1 MGRDPVRRKTELL
14 FDVNGKAC
22 LAAAV
27 CPAKCGG
34 AAPGNRELLI
44 SIGTGNGELG
54 RPAEFVDGHL
64 GPHLWKTR
72 TVGPDSG
79 TSRGPYLGSLSARP
93 HRRLTSRVGHENQ
106 VICVESLDVSEKTAS
121 AERYPRGARR
131 LPERQGSPR
140 RVRPAGATQAVAS
153 AAKRRAAR
161 RAGRGPG
168 SASPA
173 PALCAS
179 RRWCACSG
187 SVTHKDLIQSA
198 IGCSAAA
205 SVRYAFVSWPPCSVK
220 YEIRSVTIPMA
231 ASLLFMSLNPGRR
244 SNPGTRGGIA
254 RRRCSDTCRHL
265 VVSGSGAAV
274 ASTRVKDA
282 KRGTWCPCRSRRT
295 TSSGVPSAPLR
306 VTTRGPNAPRRRRPF
321 PHSLPWTV
329 IIAET
334 R

>member
-1 MGRDPVRRKTELL
+1 ML
-14 FDVNGKAC
+14 FDVDGEAS
-22 LAAAV
+22 L
-27 CPAKCGG
+27 PAPIGPAERGG
-34 AAPGNRELLI
+34 AALGNRELLI

-54 RPAEFVDGHL
+54 RPAELVDGHL
-64 GPHLWKTR
+64 GPHRWKTR

-79 TSRGPYLGSLSARP
+79 TSRGPYPESPSARP

-131 LPERQGSPR
+131 LSERQGSPR
-140 RVRPAGATQAVAS
+140 RVRAAGATQAVAS
-153 AAKRRAAR
+153 AAKRRVAR
-161 RAGRGPG
+161 RAGRGSG

-187 SVTHKDLIQSA
+187 SITHKDLIQSA

-231 ASLLFMSLNPGRR
+231 ASLLFMSLNTG
-244 SNPGTRGGIA
+244 
-254 RRRCSDTCRHL
+254 
-265 VVSGSGAAV
+265 
-274 ASTRVKDA
+274 
-282 KRGTWCPCRSRRT
+282 
-295 TSSGVPSAPLR
+295 APLKP
-306 VTTRGPNAPRRRRPF
+306 GNAGRD
-321 PHSLPWTV
+321 SS
-329 IIAET
+329 
-334 R
+334 